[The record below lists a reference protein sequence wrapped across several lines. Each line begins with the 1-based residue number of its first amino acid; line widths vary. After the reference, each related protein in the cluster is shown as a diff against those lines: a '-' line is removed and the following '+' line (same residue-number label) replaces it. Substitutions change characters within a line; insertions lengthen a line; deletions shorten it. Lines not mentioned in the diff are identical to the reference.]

1 MSKPLAT
8 DKFMRLNGRSM
19 WVAGEAKGERTEAI
33 KKALSAE
40 SDSNEDQSQEDE

>member
-8 DKFMRLNGRSM
+8 DKFMRLNGRAM

-33 KKALSAE
+33 RKALNAQSDTDE
-40 SDSNEDQSQEDE
+40 SDIQEDE